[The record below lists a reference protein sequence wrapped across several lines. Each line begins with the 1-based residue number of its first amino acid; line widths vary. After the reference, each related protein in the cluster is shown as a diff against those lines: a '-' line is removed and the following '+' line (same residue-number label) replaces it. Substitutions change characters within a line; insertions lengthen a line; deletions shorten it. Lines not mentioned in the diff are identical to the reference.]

1 MTQDV
6 LEKNKDYWRV
16 ELVDMPMWGK
26 RWAVQKYTR
35 PRGQA
40 WYAQDWCNVQHF
52 ATKAIAEAWLRA
64 KLEEEERLAAQWA
77 QREREQEKNEQPKHA
92 YRQSDDV
99 LVAWGVGRITSAL
112 DERTKTADR

>member
-16 ELVDMPMWGK
+16 ELVDMPILGK
-26 RWAVQKYTR
+26 RWAVQKYTK
-35 PRGQA
+35 PRGRA

-52 ATKAIAEAWLRA
+52 STKAIAEAWLRA
-64 KLEEEERLAAQWA
+64 KLQEDERVAAQYT
-77 QREREQEKNEQPKHA
+77 QRDQEKTEQPKRA

-99 LVAWGVGRITSAL
+99 LVPWGVGRISSAL
-112 DERTKTADR
+112 DERTRATDR